1 MLQLTINGCAIGPML
16 PLQKVFLF
24 FVSECGASEA
34 NGDGRLGTEEWKTYV
49 EWMESRKLSWVAWSI
64 SDKNE
69 TCSML
74 LPNASSYGKWNDNL
88 LKPWGKLARQSII
101 DNNHKK

>member
-1 MLQLTINGCAIGPML
+1 
-16 PLQKVFLF
+16 
-24 FVSECGASEA
+24 
-34 NGDGRLGTEEWKTYV
+34 
-49 EWMESRKLSWVAWSI
+49 MENRKLSWVAWSV